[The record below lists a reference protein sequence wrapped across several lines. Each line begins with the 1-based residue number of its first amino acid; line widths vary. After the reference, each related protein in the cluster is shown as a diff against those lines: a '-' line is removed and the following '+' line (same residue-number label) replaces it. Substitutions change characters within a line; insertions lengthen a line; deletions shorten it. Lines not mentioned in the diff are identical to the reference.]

1 MSKERNDLTL
11 KAFAL
16 IIAIVLWSY
25 VMSEVNPDRPETV
38 RNIPVA
44 FNNIEALDRQ
54 GLVLMDPKEANV
66 TVRVN
71 GRKFDMA
78 NFDSKSIKAYVDLS
92 GYGEGQ
98 IKVPVNVVIEDFN
111 NIRVERIE
119 PSEILF
125 KFDKLISKQ
134 KAVTVH
140 TEGNLDSNYVLG
152 DITTK
157 PASVLI
163 SGPRSW
169 VNEVAEVIVKV
180 GLDGRKVS
188 GDVTLPVELVDDE
201 GNEVRGVRYE
211 PTVIDVDIP
220 VYRKVTVPIELQ
232 TENQLPENF
241 EITNITINPSRIAL
255 KGDNN
260 IVYLTSILTKPIDI
274 NAFIENPTM
283 EVELDLPDNISLVN
297 PNEKVSVSVVIEEI
311 LSKSFE
317 LTLED
322 INIRNLGEGLKI
334 DDEDL
339 SKTITINAKG
349 SIEQMENLTEED
361 LGVYIDLIFLGEGE
375 HKVYIGTN
383 QPTGVVVENIDPQPL
398 DIKLIS
404 D

>member
-25 VMSEVNPDRPETV
+25 VMSEVNPDRPEII

>member
-11 KAFAL
+11 KAFSL

>member
-11 KAFAL
+11 KVFAL
-16 IIAIVLWSY
+16 IIAVILWSY
-25 VMSEVNPDRPETV
+25 VMSEVNPDRPETI

-54 GLVLMDPKEANV
+54 GLVLMEPTEASV

-98 IKVPVNVVIEDFN
+98 IKVPVNVVVEDFN
-111 NIRVERIE
+111 NIRVERVE

-134 KAVTVH
+134 KAVTVQ
-140 TEGNLDSNYVLG
+140 TEGSLDPNYILG

-180 GLDGRKVS
+180 DLDGRKVS
-188 GDVTLPVELVDDE
+188 SDVTLPVQLIDDNKE
-201 GNEVRGVRYE
+201 KVSGVRYE
-211 PTVIDVDIP
+211 PSVIDVDIP
-220 VYRKVTVPIELQ
+220 VYRKVNVPIELQ
-232 TENQLPENF
+232 TENQLPENY
-241 EITNITINPSRIAL
+241 EITNISINPSRIDL
-255 KGDNN
+255 KGDNS
-260 IVYLTSILTKPIDI
+260 IAYLTSISTKPIDI
-274 NAFIENPTM
+274 NVFIENPTM
-283 EVELDLPDNISLVN
+283 EVELDLPNNISLVN
-297 PNEKVSVSVVIEEI
+297 PNEKITVSVIVEET

-317 LTLED
+317 LSLED
-322 INIRNLGEGLKI
+322 IAIRNLGEGLKI
-334 DDEDL
+334 AEEDL
-339 SKTITINAKG
+339 SKTITVTAKG
-349 SIEQMENLTEED
+349 SVEQMEDLTEDD
-361 LGVYIDLIFLGEGE
+361 LGIYIDLSFFGEGQ
-375 HKVYIGTN
+375 HNVYVGSN
-383 QPTGVVVENIDPQPL
+383 QPTGIVIENIDPQPL
-398 DIKLIS
+398 EINLIR